1 VFENTK
7 WTFLKCLFCINE
19 GMAIIKKV
27 YFGYILLSTKRIIE
41 RNISEKE

>member
-1 VFENTK
+1 MREWQEEK
-7 WTFLKCLFCINE
+7 R
-19 GMAIIKKV
+19 V